1 MKTACKRLGSII
13 LLAILNE
20 EEKIK
25 MKNNGRIP
33 SRYGK
38 GAKCWPHSET
48 GRMTAGL
55 VGGVEAPKLA
65 TPPLI
70 IFNGEFQ
77 QIGKEE
83 KGGGNGSRAKR
94 ERERERDQLLAAG
107 SHGRWKWKTVN
118 NQNL

>member
-1 MKTACKRLGSII
+1 M
-13 LLAILNE
+13 E
-20 EEKIK
+20 
-25 MKNNGRIP
+25 
-33 SRYGK
+33 K

-94 ERERERDQLLAAG
+94 ERSTTG
-107 SHGRWKWKTVN
+107 SHGRWRWKTVN